1 MPKARHILNAEE
13 RFHGAGRILLIWFND
28 CPKTLCD
35 VIAVRLLPIA
45 VLQPIL
51 SHLLS
56 VSCHLLPHTS
66 DHFRSKTT
74 ERLCTRARYCDVE
87 CAAVLPHFLF
97 WLSAR
102 SGSVFRQLRDNARKS
117 WALERA
123 D

>member
-1 MPKARHILNAEE
+1 LPGYWRVISYHCGVGVRDNSRWLNVLAADYPLTSASYE
-13 RFHGAGRILLIWFND
+13 R
-28 CPKTLCD
+28 
-35 VIAVRLLPIA
+35 
-45 VLQPIL
+45 
-51 SHLLS
+51 
-56 VSCHLLPHTS
+56 
-66 DHFRSKTT
+66 KTT

-117 WALERA
+117 WALGRA